1 MKYLLDTNLCI
12 NFLRGRTSSLKAR
25 FMTVPRSQKYLC
37 PVVQA
42 ELYFGAYNSAYPQAG
57 LEILQQFLV
66 GFPVLPFDQAAAKK
80 YGEIRAQLT
89 RQGKLIGPYDLQ
101 IAAIAL
107 ANGAVV
113 VTHNTEEFGRVAGL
127 EVEDWEV

>member
-66 GFPVLPFDQAAAKK
+66 GFPVLPFDQAK

-89 RQGKLIGPYDLQ
+89 RQGNFIGHMIFRLPRLRSP
-101 IAAIAL
+101 
-107 ANGAVV
+107 AV
-113 VTHNTEEFGRVAGL
+113 L
-127 EVEDWEV
+127 LL

>member
-80 YGEIRAQLT
+80 YGEIRARLT
-89 RQGKLIGPYDLQ
+89 RQGNLIGPYDLQ

-127 EVEDWEV
+127 EVEDWEA

>member
-12 NFLRGRTSSLKAR
+12 NFLRGRTFLKAR

-66 GFPVLPFDQAAAKK
+66 GFPVLPFDQAAAKN
-80 YGEIRAQLT
+80 YGKIRARLT
-89 RQGKLIGPYDLQ
+89 RQGKLHRTI
-101 IAAIAL
+101 
-107 ANGAVV
+107 
-113 VTHNTEEFGRVAGL
+113 
-127 EVEDWEV
+127 

>member
-1 MKYLLDTNLCI
+1 
-12 NFLRGRTSSLKAR
+12 
-25 FMTVPRSQKYLC
+25 MTVPRSQKYLC

-80 YGEIRAQLT
+80 YGEIRARLT
-89 RQGKLIGPYDLQ
+89 RQGNLIGPYDLQ

-107 ANGAVV
+107 ARGAVV

>member
-66 GFPVLPFDQAAAKK
+66 GFPVLPFDQAAAK

-89 RQGKLIGPYDLQ
+89 RQGNFIGHMIFRLPRLRSP
-101 IAAIAL
+101 
-107 ANGAVV
+107 AV
-113 VTHNTEEFGRVAGL
+113 L
-127 EVEDWEV
+127 LL

>member
-1 MKYLLDTNLCI
+1 ATDSPPL
-12 NFLRGRTSSLKAR
+12 SLHDAL
-25 FMTVPRSQKYLC
+25 PISD
-37 PVVQA
+37 
-42 ELYFGAYNSAYPQAG
+42 PQAG
-57 LEILQQFLV
+57 LEILQQFLA

-80 YGEIRAQLT
+80 YGKIRARLT
-89 RQGKLIGPYDLQ
+89 RQGNLIGPYDLQ

-107 ANGAVV
+107 ARGAVV